1 MFRHNIVNQQYMSRN
16 RKFTFE
22 IENYTDEVVSH
33 LKELK
38 SNNKCEY
45 IAFYNEE
52 TKLKGFIRFSN
63 QRTPESIRKTF
74 FKTYLIKIDQAEP
87 TINHRD
93 LMLSKPNFYEDGKW
107 TRLRKHEKRESSQ
120 AEHIDQINKMMA
132 QHGDQM
138 QKIMDI
144 CLALAKTNAA
154 VTETAAL
161 VQSNQNTNTT
171 NQNIKQKFNLNIF
184 LNEQCK
190 NAMNLIDFVKNI
202 KLQMED
208 LLLHNKVGYADAIS
222 AIFNKEINK
231 LDLTMRP
238 LHCTDAKREII
249 YVKNENKWQHDEAN
263 AIAEKAIETLTNR
276 NYMQIKQW
284 KEDNPDYNSNPKKN
298 LEYIK
303 LVKNL
308 VGGSSDYEQNMN
320 TQKIIRSII
329 RNSRLDKEEALV
341 LMNELYNKQKA

>member
-1 MFRHNIVNQQYMSRN
+1 MSRS

-22 IENYTDEVVSH
+22 IKKDEQTINY

-38 SNNKCEY
+38 NESLCEY
-45 IAFYNEE
+45 IAFYVEDS
-52 TKLKGFIRFSN
+52 TIKGFIRFSN
-63 QRTPESIRKTF
+63 QRTTESIKKTI
-74 FKTYLIKIDQAEP
+74 FKNNAINVNNADPE
-87 TINHRD
+87 INHREII
-93 LMLSKPNFYEDGKW
+93 SCKEGYYESGKW
-107 TRLRKHEKRESSQ
+107 TRLRKHEKKTEETQ
-120 AEHIDQINKMMA
+120 IVQINKMMA

-138 QKIMDI
+138 QKIMEI
-144 CLALAKTNAA
+144 CLALAKTNAT

-161 VQSNQNTNTT
+161 QTNT

-208 LLLHNKVGYADAIS
+208 LLLHSKVGYADAIS
-222 AIFNKEINK
+222 AIFNKEFNK

-238 LHCTDAKREII
+238 LHCTDVKREII
-249 YVKNENKWQHDEAN
+249 YVKNENKWQHDESN
-263 AIAEKAIETLTNR
+263 TIAEKAIETLTNR

-284 KEDNPDYNSNPKKN
+284 KDDNPDYNTNPKKN

-303 LVKNL
+303 LVRNL
-308 VGGSSDYEQNMN
+308 VGGSSDYEQNAN
-320 TQKIIRSII
+320 TQKIIRNII
-329 RNSRLDKEEALV
+329 KNSKLDKEEALV
-341 LMNELYNKQKA
+341 LMNELYNKSSIRNE

>member
-1 MFRHNIVNQQYMSRN
+1 MSRS

-22 IENYTDEVVSH
+22 VNNYTEEMLVF
-33 LKELK
+33 LKYLK
-38 SNNKCEY
+38 SNSQCEY
-45 IAFYNEE
+45 IAFYTEE
-52 TKLKGFIRFSN
+52 TDLKGFIRFSN
-63 QRTPESIRKTF
+63 QRTSESIKKTI
-74 FKTYLIKIDQAEP
+74 FKNQTITITHANQL
-87 TINHRD
+87 INHREQ
-93 LMLSKPNFYEDGKW
+93 MLLKSNFYEDGKW
-107 TRLRKHEKRESSQ
+107 TRLRKHEKNDAAGQ
-120 AEHIDQINKMMA
+120 TAQLDQINIMMA

-138 QKIMDI
+138 QKIMEI

-161 VQSNQNTNTT
+161 VQSNQSNTNTT

-190 NAMNLIDFVKNI
+190 NAVNLIDFVKNI

-284 KEDNPDYNSNPKKN
+284 KEENPDYNSNPKKN

-320 TQKIIRSII
+320 TQKIIRNITK
-329 RNSRLDKEEALV
+329 NSRLDKEEALI
-341 LMNELYNKQKA
+341 LMNEFFKKQSQIA

>member
-1 MFRHNIVNQQYMSRN
+1 MSRS

-22 IENYTDEVVSH
+22 IKNYTEDVIIL
-33 LKELK
+33 LKELN
-38 SNNKCEY
+38 SNSKCEY
-45 IAFYNEE
+45 IAFYTEDPN
-52 TKLKGFIRFSN
+52 LKGFIRFSN
-63 QRTPESIRKTF
+63 QRTSESIKNTI
-74 FKTYLIKIDQAEP
+74 FKHNSITIEPVDP
-87 TINHRD
+87 TINHREN
-93 LMLSKPNFYEDGKW
+93 MMMKPGFYEAGKW
-107 TRLRKHEKRESSQ
+107 TRLRKHDKVKPESQ
-120 AEHIDQINKMMA
+120 IDQINKMMT

-144 CLALAKTNAA
+144 CLALAKTNA
-154 VTETAAL
+154 VAL
-161 VQSNQNTNTT
+161 VQNTQPP

-263 AIAEKAIETLTNR
+263 VIAEKAIETLTNR
-276 NYMQIKQW
+276 NYMQIKLW
-284 KEDNPDYNSNPKKN
+284 KEENPDYNSNPKKN

-308 VGGSSDYEQNMN
+308 VGGSSDYEQSMN
-320 TQKIIRSII
+320 TQKIIRNII
-329 RNSRLDKEEALV
+329 KNSRLDKEDAII
-341 LMNELYNKQKA
+341 LMNEMYKSGKSA

>member
-1 MFRHNIVNQQYMSRN
+1 MI
-16 RKFTFE
+16 
-22 IENYTDEVVSH
+22 
-33 LKELK
+33 LK
-38 SNNKCEY
+38 
-45 IAFYNEE
+45 
-52 TKLKGFIRFSN
+52 
-63 QRTPESIRKTF
+63 Q
-74 FKTYLIKIDQAEP
+74 
-87 TINHRD
+87 
-93 LMLSKPNFYEDGKW
+93 NFYEDGKW
-107 TRLRKHEKRESSQ
+107 TRLRKHDKKNAAGQ
-120 AEHIDQINKMMA
+120 TAQFDQINKMLSK
-132 QHGDQM
+132 HGDQM
-138 QKIMDI
+138 QKIMEI

-154 VTETAAL
+154 VAETASL
-161 VQSNQNTNTT
+161 VQSNQSNTNTT

-190 NAMNLIDFVKNI
+190 NAVNLIDFVKNI

-284 KEDNPDYNSNPKKN
+284 KEENPDYNSNPKKN

-320 TQKIIRSII
+320 TQKIIRNITK
-329 RNSRLDKEEALV
+329 NSRLDKEEALI
-341 LMNELYNKQKA
+341 LMNEFFKKQSQIA

>member
-1 MFRHNIVNQQYMSRN
+1 MSRS

-22 IENYTDEVVSH
+22 IKKDDQTINY

-38 SNNKCEY
+38 NESLCEY
-45 IAFYNEE
+45 IAFYVEDS
-52 TKLKGFIRFSN
+52 TIKGFIRFSN
-63 QRTPESIRKTF
+63 QRTTESIKKTI
-74 FKTYLIKIDQAEP
+74 FKNNAINVNNADPE
-87 TINHRD
+87 INHREII
-93 LMLSKPNFYEDGKW
+93 SCKEGYYESGKW
-107 TRLRKHEKRESSQ
+107 TRLRKHEKKTEDTQ
-120 AEHIDQINKMMA
+120 IVQINKMMA

-138 QKIMDI
+138 QKIMEI
-144 CLALAKTNAA
+144 CLALAKTNAT

-161 VQSNQNTNTT
+161 QTNT

-208 LLLHNKVGYADAIS
+208 LLLHSKVGYADAIS
-222 AIFNKEINK
+222 AIFNKEFNK

-238 LHCTDAKREII
+238 LHCTDVKREII
-249 YVKNENKWQHDEAN
+249 YVKNENKWQHDESN
-263 AIAEKAIETLTNR
+263 TIAEKAIETLTNR

-284 KEDNPDYNSNPKKN
+284 KDDNPDYNTNPKKN

-303 LVKNL
+303 LVRNL
-308 VGGSSDYEQNMN
+308 VGGSSDYEQNAN
-320 TQKIIRSII
+320 TQKIIRNII
-329 RNSRLDKEEALV
+329 KNSKLDKEEALV
-341 LMNELYNKQKA
+341 LMNELYNKSSIRNE

>member
-1 MFRHNIVNQQYMSRN
+1 MSRT

-22 IENYTDEVVSH
+22 IANFTEEMVKQLS
-33 LKELK
+33 ELK
-38 SNNKCEY
+38 TNGQCEY
-45 IAFYNEE
+45 IAFYTEDIL
-52 TKLKGFIRFSN
+52 LKGFIRFSN
-63 QRTPESIRKTF
+63 QRTRESILKTV
-74 FKTYLIKIDQAEP
+74 FKNNANIKPAETTID
-87 TINHRD
+87 HRE
-93 LMLSKPNFYEDGKW
+93 MMQIYPNFFESGKW
-107 TRLRKHEKRESSQ
+107 TRLRKHDKKNEDQQSETQK
-120 AEHIDQINKMMA
+120 IQINKMMA
-132 QHGDQM
+132 QHEDQM
-138 QKIMDI
+138 QKIMEI
-144 CLALAKTNAA
+144 CLALAKTNAS
-154 VTETAAL
+154 VTESAAL
-161 VQSNQNTNTT
+161 IQSNSNTT

-190 NAMNLIDFVKNI
+190 NAVNLIDFVKNI

-263 AIAEKAIETLTNR
+263 VIAEKAIETLTNR

-284 KEDNPDYNSNPKKN
+284 KEENPDYNSNPKKN

-308 VGGSSDYEQNMN
+308 VGGSSDYEQNSN
-320 TQKIIRSII
+320 TQKIIKNII
-329 RNSRLDKEEALV
+329 KNSRLDKEEALI
-341 LMNELYNKQKA
+341 LMNEFCKTNRPPK

>member
-1 MFRHNIVNQQYMSRN
+1 MSRS

-22 IENYTDEVVSH
+22 INTNIEEMLVF
-33 LKELK
+33 LKLLK
-38 SNNKCEY
+38 SNGQCEY
-45 IAFYNEE
+45 IAFYTEE
-52 TKLKGFIRFSN
+52 TNLNGFIRFSN
-63 QRTPESIRKTF
+63 QRTSESIKKTI
-74 FKTYLIKIDQAEP
+74 FKNKTITITPADQS
-87 TINHRD
+87 INHRD
-93 LMLSKPNFYEDGKW
+93 QMLLKSNFYEDGKW
-107 TRLRKHEKRESSQ
+107 TRLRKHEKNDADGQSAQ
-120 AEHIDQINKMMA
+120 LDQINKMMA

-138 QKIMDI
+138 QKIMEI

-154 VTETAAL
+154 VAETASL
-161 VQSNQNTNTT
+161 VQSNQSNTNTT

-284 KEDNPDYNSNPKKN
+284 KEENPDYNSNPKKN

-320 TQKIIRSII
+320 TQKIIRNITK
-329 RNSRLDKEEALV
+329 NSRLDKEEALI
-341 LMNELYNKQKA
+341 LMNEFFKKQSQIA

>member
-1 MFRHNIVNQQYMSRN
+1 ML
-16 RKFTFE
+16 
-22 IENYTDEVVSH
+22 
-33 LKELK
+33 LKP
-38 SNNKCEY
+38 
-45 IAFYNEE
+45 
-52 TKLKGFIRFSN
+52 G
-63 QRTPESIRKTF
+63 
-74 FKTYLIKIDQAEP
+74 
-87 TINHRD
+87 
-93 LMLSKPNFYEDGKW
+93 FYEAGKW
-107 TRLRKHEKRESSQ
+107 TRLRKHDKVKAESQ
-120 AEHIDQINKMMA
+120 IDQINKMMT

-144 CLALAKTNAA
+144 CLALAKTNA
-154 VTETAAL
+154 VAL
-161 VQSNQNTNTT
+161 VQNTQPP

-190 NAMNLIDFVKNI
+190 NAVNLIDFVKSI

-263 AIAEKAIETLTNR
+263 VIAEKAIETLTNR
-276 NYMQIKQW
+276 NYMQIKLW
-284 KEDNPDYNSNPKKN
+284 KEENPDYNSNPKKN

-308 VGGSSDYEQNMN
+308 VGGSSDYEQSMN
-320 TQKIIRSII
+320 TQKIIRNII
-329 RNSRLDKEEALV
+329 KNSRLDKEDAII
-341 LMNELYNKQKA
+341 LMNEMYKTGKSA

>member
-1 MFRHNIVNQQYMSRN
+1 MSRS

-22 IENYTDEVVSH
+22 IKKDDQTINY

-38 SNNKCEY
+38 NDGHCEY
-45 IAFYNEE
+45 IAFYMEDS
-52 TKLKGFIRFSN
+52 TIKGFIRFSN
-63 QRTPESIRKTF
+63 QRTTESIKKTI
-74 FKTYLIKIDQAEP
+74 FKNNAINVNNADPE
-87 TINHRD
+87 INHREII
-93 LMLSKPNFYEDGKW
+93 SCKEGYYESGKW
-107 TRLRKHEKRESSQ
+107 TRLRKHEKKTEETQ
-120 AEHIDQINKMMA
+120 IVQINKMMA

-138 QKIMDI
+138 QKIMEI
-144 CLALAKTNAA
+144 CLALAKTNAT

-161 VQSNQNTNTT
+161 QTNT

-208 LLLHNKVGYADAIS
+208 LLLHSKVGYADAIS
-222 AIFNKEINK
+222 AIFNKEFNK

-238 LHCTDAKREII
+238 LHCTDVKREII
-249 YVKNENKWQHDEAN
+249 YVKNENKWQHDESN
-263 AIAEKAIETLTNR
+263 TIAEKAIETLTNR

-284 KEDNPDYNSNPKKN
+284 KEDNPDYNTNPKKN

-303 LVKNL
+303 LVRNL
-308 VGGSSDYEQNMN
+308 VGGSSDYEQNAN
-320 TQKIIRSII
+320 TQKIIRNII
-329 RNSRLDKEEALV
+329 KNSKLDKEEALV
-341 LMNELYNKQKA
+341 LMNELYNKSSIRNE

>member
-1 MFRHNIVNQQYMSRN
+1 MSRY

-22 IENYTDEVVSH
+22 IKNYTEEMIDY

-38 SNNKCEY
+38 PNGQCEY

-52 TKLKGFIRFSN
+52 TILNGFIRFSN
-63 QRTPESIRKTF
+63 QRTSESIKKTI
-74 FKTYLIKIDQAEP
+74 FKNQTITITPADQS
-87 TINHRD
+87 INHREQ
-93 LMLSKPNFYEDGKW
+93 MLLKSNFYEDGKW
-107 TRLRKHEKRESSQ
+107 TRLRKHEKNDAAGQ
-120 AEHIDQINKMMA
+120 TAQIDQINKMMA

-138 QKIMDI
+138 QKIMEI

-161 VQSNQNTNTT
+161 VHSNQSNTNTT

-190 NAMNLIDFVKNI
+190 NAVNLIDFVKNI

-284 KEDNPDYNSNPKKN
+284 KEENPDYNSNPKKN

-320 TQKIIRSII
+320 TQKIIRNITK
-329 RNSRLDKEEALV
+329 NSRLDKEEALI
-341 LMNELYNKQKA
+341 LMNEFFKKQSQIA

>member
-1 MFRHNIVNQQYMSRN
+1 MSRC

-22 IENYTDEVVSH
+22 IKNYTEDVETY

-38 SNNKCEY
+38 TKGQCEY

-52 TKLKGFIRFSN
+52 TELKGFIRFSN
-63 QRTPESIRKTF
+63 QRTSDSIKKSL
-74 FKTYLIKIDQAEP
+74 FKHNTITIEP
-87 TINHRD
+87 ADPAINHRE
-93 LMLSKPNFYEDGKW
+93 LMLLKPSFYESGKW
-107 TRLRKHEKRESSQ
+107 TRLRKHDTKTKDAAQ
-120 AEHIDQINKMMA
+120 FDQINKMMA

-138 QKIMDI
+138 QKIMEI
-144 CLALAKTNAA
+144 CLALAKTNAT

-161 VQSNQNTNTT
+161 VQSNQSNQSNTTT

-208 LLLHNKVGYADAIS
+208 LLLHSKVGYADAIS

-263 AIAEKAIETLTNR
+263 TIAEKAIETLTNR

-284 KEDNPDYNSNPKKN
+284 KEENPDYNSNPKKN

-308 VGGSSDYEQNMN
+308 VGGSSDYEQSMY
-320 TQKIIRSII
+320 TQKIIRNII
-329 RNSRLDKEEALV
+329 KNSRLDKEEALV
-341 LMNELYNKQKA
+341 LMNEYFKKQPQNV

>member
-1 MFRHNIVNQQYMSRN
+1 MSRS

-22 IENYTDEVVSH
+22 IKKDEQTINY

-38 SNNKCEY
+38 NESLCEY
-45 IAFYNEE
+45 IAFYVEDS
-52 TKLKGFIRFSN
+52 TIKGFIRFSN
-63 QRTPESIRKTF
+63 QRTTESIKKTI
-74 FKTYLIKIDQAEP
+74 FKNNAINVNNADPE
-87 TINHRD
+87 INHREII
-93 LMLSKPNFYEDGKW
+93 SCKEGYYESGKW
-107 TRLRKHEKRESSQ
+107 TRLRKHEKKTEETQ
-120 AEHIDQINKMMA
+120 IVQINKMMA

-138 QKIMDI
+138 QKIMEI
-144 CLALAKTNAA
+144 CLALAKTNAT

-161 VQSNQNTNTT
+161 QTNT

-208 LLLHNKVGYADAIS
+208 LLLHSKVGYADAIS
-222 AIFNKEINK
+222 AIFNKEFNK

-238 LHCTDAKREII
+238 LHCTDVKREII
-249 YVKNENKWQHDEAN
+249 YVKNENKWQHDESN
-263 AIAEKAIETLTNR
+263 TIAEKAIETLTNR

-284 KEDNPDYNSNPKKN
+284 KEDNPDYNTNPKKN

-303 LVKNL
+303 LVRNL
-308 VGGSSDYEQNMN
+308 VGGSSDYEQNAN
-320 TQKIIRSII
+320 TQKIIRNII
-329 RNSRLDKEEALV
+329 KNSKLDKEEALV
-341 LMNELYNKQKA
+341 LMNELYNKSSIRNE

>member
-1 MFRHNIVNQQYMSRN
+1 MSRS

-22 IENYTDEVVSH
+22 IKNYREDVITY

-38 SNNKCEY
+38 PNGQCEY
-45 IAFYNEE
+45 VAFYNEN
-52 TKLKGFIRFSN
+52 TDLKGFIRFSN
-63 QRTPESIRKTF
+63 QRTSDSLKKTL
-74 FKTYLIKIDQAEP
+74 FKNNAITIEPVDP
-87 TINHRD
+87 TINHRET
-93 LMLSKPNFYEDGKW
+93 MLLKPGFYETGKW
-107 TRLRKHEKRESSQ
+107 TRLRKHEKPQPESQ
-120 AEHIDQINKMMA
+120 IDQINKMMA

-138 QKIMDI
+138 QKIMEI
-144 CLALAKTNAA
+144 CLALAKTNAV

-161 VQSNQNTNTT
+161 VKNNHPP

-190 NAMNLIDFVKNI
+190 NAMNLIDFVKSI

-208 LLLHNKVGYADAIS
+208 LLLHSKVGYADAIS

-249 YVKNENKWQHDEAN
+249 YVKNADKWQHDEAN
-263 AIAEKAIETLTNR
+263 VIAEKAIETLTNR
-276 NYMQIKQW
+276 NYMQIKLW
-284 KEDNPDYNSNPKKN
+284 KEENPDYNSNPKKN

-308 VGGSSDYEQNMN
+308 VGGSSDYEQSMN
-320 TQKIIRSII
+320 TQKIIRNII
-329 RNSRLDKEEALV
+329 KNSRLDKEEAIV
-341 LMNELYNKQKA
+341 LMNEIYKSGKPA

>member
-1 MFRHNIVNQQYMSRN
+1 MSRS

-22 IENYTDEVVSH
+22 INTYTEEMLVFFK
-33 LKELK
+33 LLK
-38 SNNKCEY
+38 SSGKCEY
-45 IAFYNEE
+45 IAFYTEE
-52 TKLKGFIRFSN
+52 PNLNGFIRFSN
-63 QRTPESIRKTF
+63 QRTSESIKKTI
-74 FKTYLIKIDQAEP
+74 FKNKTITITPADQS
-87 TINHRD
+87 INHREQMI
-93 LMLSKPNFYEDGKW
+93 LKPNFYEDGKW
-107 TRLRKHEKRESSQ
+107 TRLRKHEKKDAVGQ
-120 AEHIDQINKMMA
+120 AAQLDQINKMMA

-138 QKIMDI
+138 QKIMEI

-161 VQSNQNTNTT
+161 VQSNQSNTNTT

-190 NAMNLIDFVKNI
+190 NAVNLIDFVKNI

-284 KEDNPDYNSNPKKN
+284 KEENPDYNSNPKKN

-320 TQKIIRSII
+320 TQKIIRNITK
-329 RNSRLDKEEALV
+329 NSRLDKEEALI
-341 LMNELYNKQKA
+341 LMNEFFKKQSQIA